1 MNSFKV
7 LFSRCIGKWARD
19 ESGTV
24 IVDFAVMF
32 PIFLMFMLSSVE
44 MGMMTFRQTMLER
57 GLDMA
62 VRNLRL
68 GFIEDPTHAKVK
80 TEICRLSGFLPD
92 CTNSL
97 RLEMQPVD
105 PRNYTNLP
113 LSADCIDKSEDIAPV
128 RSFVPG
134 GANQL
139 MVMRLRKD
147 CASLSNRWSGKSGC
161 QGWQRRCRPVLD
173 LGLRERTM
181 RTP

>member
-128 RSFVPG
+128 RSFVHG

-139 MVMRLRKD
+139 MVMRACVKIAPVFPTVGLGNQVAKD
-147 CASLSNRWSGKSGC
+147 GNGDVALFSTSAFVNE
-161 QGWQRRCRPVLD
+161 P
-173 LGLRERTM
+173 
-181 RTP
+181 